1 VVEGLRL
8 SVPLLVFNETE
19 ALTVD
24 AIASRIFP
32 SDDQGGGG
40 HEAEVV
46 VYIDRTLEGHSRHL
60 QALYRDG
67 LRQLD
72 HYCSSRFGGRFAG
85 LSEGEQDD
93 VLRQLDSRTDALG
106 ELGRKADDSGA
117 QRREEGAPPPTL
129 RTFFD
134 VIWEHTVQGMFCD
147 PVYGGNK
154 DGVGWKML
162 GFPGAQWSYSQEQRA
177 RGFDA
182 TTVPIR
188 TLADLQRERPWE
200 RLRAPREEQAAT

>member
-1 VVEGLRL
+1 L
-8 SVPLLVFNETE
+8 SVPLFVLNETE

-32 SDDQGGGG
+32 TEDQGGGA

-72 HYCSSRFGGRFAG
+72 DYCSSRFGDPFAG
-85 LSEGEQDD
+85 LSEGVQDD
-93 VLRQLDSRTDALG
+93 VLRQLDSRTAAFG
-106 ELGRKADDSGA
+106 ELGRDAEDSGA
-117 QRREEGAPPPTL
+117 QRREEGALPSTL

-147 PVYGGNK
+147 PAYGGNK

-182 TTVPIR
+182 TTIPIR

-200 RLRAPREEQAAT
+200 RLRAAREGRAEA

>member
-1 VVEGLRL
+1 L
-8 SVPLLVFNETE
+8 SVPLLVLNERE

-32 SDDQGGGG
+32 SDEQGGGG
-40 HEAEVV
+40 HEAEAV

-60 QALYRDG
+60 QALYRDS

-72 HYCSSRFGGRFAG
+72 DYCSSQFGGPFAG
-85 LSEGEQDD
+85 LSEAQQEE
-93 VLRQLDSRTDALG
+93 VLGQLDSRTAAFG
-106 ELGRKADDSGA
+106 ELGREAEDPGA
-117 QRREEGAPPPTL
+117 SKGEGGGPPPSL

-134 VIWEHTVQGMFCD
+134 VIWEHTVQGMFGD

-154 DGVGWKML
+154 DGVGWKLL

-182 TTVPIR
+182 TTIPIR

-200 RLRAPREEQAAT
+200 RLRAPRGKSVEA